1 VLERNTKGG
10 FTAEIA
16 KDCELLLVGR
26 HTLSFAYCEI
36 LYSFTGLT
44 HFLPVTAYG
53 PVFGFNFF
61 TDTNTSERLCD
72 MPLHDREAPIEA

>member
-44 HFLPVTAYG
+44 HF
-53 PVFGFNFF
+53 
-61 TDTNTSERLCD
+61 
-72 MPLHDREAPIEA
+72 